1 MTTKGTLENDNELNL
16 HLDAQLYSRLAAIA
30 AAKGLPLEAY
40 IVSVLEQVKVSETFE
55 KRQVIGQIV
64 TGRALAA
71 DDLVSVAGIYYR
83 YQLTDQQ
90 PVDPTA
96 KYVVIA
102 ANGNS
107 LTLHQL

>member
-1 MTTKGTLENDNELNL
+1 MTTQDHLGNDIELNL
-16 HLDAQLYSRLAAIA
+16 TLDAQLYSRLTAIA
-30 AAKGLPLEAY
+30 ADKGLPLNAY
-40 IVSVLEQVKVSETFE
+40 IVSILEQVKVSETFE
-55 KRQVIGQIV
+55 KRQVIGQQV

-83 YQLTDQQ
+83 YQLADQR
-90 PVDPTA
+90 PVDPSA

-107 LTLHQL
+107 LTLRQL